1 MRTTLASTTTE
12 RGTAREPSL
21 LAPLA
26 LLALPSALGLAGY
39 AITHQLLAATGAVGT
54 PGDWA
59 NLWTTLAVYPLSLL
73 ALWLLSRY
81 GEPLPALVGFE
92 RRRLGRDLLL
102 GLAIAVL
109 GFAVSAVV
117 GFGMNFVL
125 YSAEQRAAFLAAM
138 QAGEPLRNAP
148 VMPRWYGWFSLLV
161 QPLAAGVTEELLY
174 RGVALRGLRGR
185 VGAAGAVLLS
195 ALAFGLQHWAFAPL
209 DWQFGLARC
218 ASLGVVGVVFGLVA
232 LRQGRL
238 LPLIIGHTVWNV
250 LLIGLPALLA
260 TSGT

>member
-1 MRTTLASTTTE
+1 MRTTLAP
-12 RGTAREPSL
+12 GAQREVAGVPGL
-21 LAPLA
+21 FAPLA
-26 LLALPSALGLAGY
+26 LLVLPSALGLAGY
-39 AITHQLLAATGAVGT
+39 AVTHQLLATTGTVGT

-59 NLWTTLAVYPLSLL
+59 NLWTTLSVYPLSLL
-73 ALWLLSRY
+73 ALWLLSRH
-81 GEPLPALVGFE
+81 GEPLPALIGFE
-92 RRRLGRDLLL
+92 RRRFGRDLLL

-109 GFAVSAVV
+109 GFAVSAFV
-117 GFGMNFVL
+117 GFGMNFVV
-125 YSAEQRAAFLAAM
+125 YTAEQRAAFLAAM
-138 QAGEPLRNAP
+138 QAGEPLGSAR

-174 RGVALRGLRGR
+174 RGVALRGLRQR

-209 DWQFGLARC
+209 DWQFGLVRF
-218 ASLGVVGVVFGLVA
+218 ASLGAVGVIFGLVA
-232 LRQGRL
+232 LRQDRL

>member
-1 MRTTLASTTTE
+1 MRTIFAPAAQCE
-12 RGTAREPSL
+12 VAGAPGL

-39 AITHQLLAATGAVGT
+39 AVTHQLLAATDTVGV

-73 ALWLLSRY
+73 ALRLLSRQ
-81 GEPLPALVGFE
+81 GEPLPALIGFE

-109 GFAVSAVV
+109 GFTVSAVV
-117 GFGMNFVL
+117 GLGMNLVVFT
-125 YSAEQRAAFLAAM
+125 AEQRAAFLTTI
-138 QAGEPLRNAP
+138 QAGEPLGSVL

-195 ALAFGLQHWAFAPL
+195 AFAFGLQHRAFAPL
-209 DWQFGLARC
+209 DWQFGLVRF
-218 ASLGVVGVVFGLVA
+218 ASLGAVGVVFGLIA

-238 LPLIIGHTVWNV
+238 LPLIIGHTLWNV
-250 LLIGLPALLA
+250 LLIGLPTLLA
-260 TSGT
+260 ASGT